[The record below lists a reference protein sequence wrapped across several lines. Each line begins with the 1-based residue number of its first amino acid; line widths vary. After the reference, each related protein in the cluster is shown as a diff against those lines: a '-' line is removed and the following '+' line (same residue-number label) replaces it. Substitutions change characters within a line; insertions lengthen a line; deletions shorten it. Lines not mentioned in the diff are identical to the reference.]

1 MANISEVAKLAGV
14 SKSTVSRVL
23 SNSSLVAG
31 DTKAKVEA
39 AIKQLDYRPNPAA
52 RALKS
57 SKASLIGVVVPTPS
71 SAFFNPFVTGLN
83 EELAGTGY
91 TMMFAP
97 GGTTAESEATAIES
111 LLDRRC
117 DGLILLLNHPLSDF
131 LARRL
136 ETLPEPTV
144 LVGHANSKTH
154 DTLTVDNDHGGYV
167 AMRYLLS
174 MNHRDIVI
182 LAGGEF
188 NPDTIERVKGYR
200 RAVES
205 FGLDWSNIAIEYGEY
220 SEEYGIACAE
230 RLLKAGLPSAIMA
243 GDDDIAAG
251 VISTLREANIA
262 LGDTVSIIGFDDSFF
277 ARHLYPRLTTVRQ
290 PLQELGQHAGKRLLK
305 LMRNQPVEKIAALEP
320 TLVVR
325 HSVGLAKD

>member
-23 SNSSLVAG
+23 SNSSLVASE
-31 DTKAKVEA
+31 TKAKVDA

-57 SKASLIGVVVPTPS
+57 SRASLIGVVVPTPS

-83 EELAGTGY
+83 ETLAGTGY

-97 GGTTAESEATAIES
+97 GGTTAESESTAIES

-117 DGLILLLNHPLSDF
+117 DGLILLLNHPLLDF
-131 LARRL
+131 LSQRL
-136 ETLPEPTV
+136 ATLPEPTV
-144 LVGHANSKTH
+144 IVGHANANTH
-154 DTLTVDNDHGGYV
+154 NALTVNNEHGGYI
-167 AMRYLLS
+167 AMRYLLA
-174 MNHRDIVI
+174 MNHTDIVI
-182 LAGGEF
+182 FAGGEQ

-200 RAVES
+200 RAIES
-205 FGLDWSNIAIEYGEY
+205 YGLDWSNIAIEYGEY
-220 SEEYGIACAE
+220 SETFGIECAQA
-230 RLLKAGLPSAIMA
+230 LLKSRLPSAIMA

-262 LGDTVSIIGFDDSFF
+262 LGEDVSIIGFDDSFF

-290 PLQELGQHAGKRLLK
+290 PLIELGQHAGERLLR
-305 LMRNQPVEKIAALEP
+305 LMKKQPVETIAALEP